1 MKKFYVMIEKL
12 ATVSQ
17 QLSYGHY
24 IELLPYDDI
33 NKIKYYIRIN
43 ENQKLSIRQLRER
56 IKSNEYERLDKET
69 KNKLVNN
76 EIENVTDFV
85 KKQQESPADCGK

>member
-1 MKKFYVMIEKL
+1 MRKFYNLAEKL

-33 NKIKYYIRIN
+33 NKIKYYIRII
-43 ENQKLSIRQLRER
+43 ENQNLSIRQLREK
-56 IKSNEYERLDKET
+56 IKSNEYERLDGKRV
-69 KNKLVNN
+69 NK
-76 EIENVTDFV
+76 
-85 KKQQESPADCGK
+85 